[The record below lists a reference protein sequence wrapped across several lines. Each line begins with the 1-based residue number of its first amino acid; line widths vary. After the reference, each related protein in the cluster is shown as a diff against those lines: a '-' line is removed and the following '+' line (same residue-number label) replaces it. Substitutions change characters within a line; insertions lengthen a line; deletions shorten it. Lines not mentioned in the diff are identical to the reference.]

1 MPEDIPGGD
10 MSACMNIM
18 MDEEGHGEDAAARI
32 CEALAQEA
40 KADNGDVEAL
50 RESLSRARGLIADVG
65 VDLNSAVDRPAINS
79 KWTMFKSV
87 DEGGPSGSDTQIDA
101 PLVMKQDGDLDGRE
115 EKRIAYAPAMI
126 PREVDKEGDVVGTA
140 TVEQAAHDYL
150 KQDGGVDADHDLID
164 HEKYKGVEL
173 TEEGETVAL
182 EVIRHHRLL
191 ETYLTE
197 HLDYDWHEVHDEAD
211 ALEHHISEEFERR
224 VAEALDN
231 PSVDPHGDPIPGV
244 ELDPIEDDDAD
255 RLTEFEPGDH
265 VVVARV
271 SDRDEDELTYLEAAG
286 ITPGTELEITDIAPF
301 GMVTVETADGDE
313 QSLPESVARS
323 IRVEPVD
330 EAVA

>member
-1 MPEDIPGGD
+1 
-10 MSACMNIM
+10 
-18 MDEEGHGEDAAARI
+18 
-32 CEALAQEA
+32 
-40 KADNGDVEAL
+40 
-50 RESLSRARGLIADVG
+50 
-65 VDLNSAVDRPAINS
+65 
-79 KWTMFKSV
+79 MF
-87 DEGGPSGSDTQIDA
+87 SDT
-101 PLVMKQDGDLDGRE
+101 ME
-115 EKRIAYAPAMI
+115 
-126 PREVDKEGDVVGTA
+126 
-140 TVEQAAHDYL
+140 DYL
-150 KQDGGVDADHDLID
+150 KATYVLQTERGPPLSTSAIAEYLDKTPPTVTSMVSSLADHDLIA

-197 HLDYDWHEVHDEAD
+197 HLDYDWHEVHEEAD

-231 PSVDPHGDPIPGV
+231 PTVDPHGDPIPGV
-244 ELDPIEDDDAD
+244 DLDPIAVDDAD

-265 VVVARV
+265 VVVTRV
-271 SDRDEDELTYLEAAG
+271 SDREEEELTYLEAAG
-286 ITPGTELEITDIAPF
+286 ITPETELEIVDIAPF
-301 GMVTVETADGDE
+301 GMVTVATLDGDE